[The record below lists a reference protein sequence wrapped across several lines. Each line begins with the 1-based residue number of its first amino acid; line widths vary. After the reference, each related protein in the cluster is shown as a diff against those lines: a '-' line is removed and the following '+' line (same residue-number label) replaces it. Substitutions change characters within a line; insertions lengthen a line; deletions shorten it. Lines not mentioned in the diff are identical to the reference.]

1 MNNKN
6 PYQHWFVYD
15 YYCAA
20 GRPKMEDIL
29 MNWAQK
35 QWLYCSVYETSLKD
49 MVPRL
54 KEKQNQFYEENKRL
68 KKVDVRLSKNGV
80 YDNHMLLYIGSQ
92 SLRLREIR
100 EELEY
105 V

>member
-6 PYQHWFVYD
+6 PYQRWFVFD

-20 GRPKMEDIL
+20 GRPKMEDAL
-29 MNWAQK
+29 MEWARK

-49 MVPRL
+49 MVLRL
-54 KEKQNQFYEENKRL
+54 KEKQDQLYEENKRL
-68 KKVDVRLSKNGV
+68 KKIDIRLCKNGV
-80 YDNHMLLYIGSQ
+80 YDNMITIAIGAQ